1 MVERFGLTTYP
12 FPAITRHG
20 TVRSVRVLGR
30 VRTLSPIAIGPRIV
44 ALLLGLA
51 GPTPPVPLA
60 DLPAEAEVIVAELD
74 VFDEP
79 DDTSTIP
86 GRLQQGDKVTVRD
99 AEHPGWLAIEP
110 PPGSFC
116 WIEQSSLGTPDGQ
129 GRARVVV
136 QGTLIRSGHPQA
148 KIPGLPRV
156 ELTRGTVVRLLNRA
170 PLTVGQGRDRQIWRA
185 IAPAPGDVRH
195 IHAAGVRFNPGPE
208 ARTETKTDPRPSPPA
223 EIRTSYAPPRGESAI
238 SPEVA
243 TAIAQID
250 SLHRA
255 ILRQPIEQWRLDE
268 VRQRYE
274 ALLRSVTDSASG
286 NAIRAQLDEVAR
298 HEAIATD
305 ARQIETLLARS
316 RRRDG
321 LVALHERRLADAQ
334 QPLAWPYNVVGLIQ
348 ASSRKVGGQKVFALI
363 GRDGSTQAY
372 LDIPP
377 GIDVKG
383 LMTHRVGVRGAVYY
397 DEALRS
403 RVISV
408 RELEALDAERP
419 TLSKR

>member
-1 MVERFGLTTYP
+1 MF
-12 FPAITRHG
+12 AI
-20 TVRSVRVLGR
+20 
-30 VRTLSPIAIGPRIV
+30 AFAPRLV

-51 GPTPPVPLA
+51 GPTPAVPLG
-60 DLPAEAEVIVAELD
+60 DLPAEAEVIIAALD

-79 DDTSTIP
+79 DDNSTIS
-86 GRLQQGDKVTVRD
+86 GQLRQGDRVAVRD

-116 WIEQSSLGTPDGQ
+116 WIEQDSLGTADRQ
-129 GRARVVV
+129 GRARVVAPSA
-136 QGTLIRSGHPQA
+136 LIRSGHPQA

-156 ELTRGTVVRLLNRA
+156 ELTQGTVVRPLNRA
-170 PLTVGQGRDRQIWRA
+170 PMTVGQGRDRRTWRA
-185 IAPAPGDVRH
+185 IAPPPGDVRH
-195 IHAAGVRFNPGPE
+195 IHASGVRLDRKPE
-208 ARTETKTDPRPSPPA
+208 AKPATTTNLGPAPPREMRTA
-223 EIRTSYAPPRGESAI
+223 YAPPQAEAPTA
-238 SPEVA
+238 PEVA
-243 TAIAQID
+243 AAIAQID
-250 SLHRA
+250 STHRA
-255 ILRQPIEQWRLDE
+255 IVRGPIEQWRLEE

-274 ALLRSVTDSASG
+274 ALLKSVTDSRSG
-286 NAIRAQLDEVAR
+286 NAIRARLDEVAR
-298 HEAIATD
+298 HEAIASD

-321 LVALHERRLADAQ
+321 IVALDERRLADAQ
-334 QPLAWPYNVVGLIQ
+334 MPRTRPYNIVGLIQ

-377 GIDVKG
+377 GVDVKG
-383 LMTHRVGVRGAVYY
+383 LMTHRVGVRGAVHY

-408 RELEALDAERP
+408 REVEALDAERP
-419 TLSKR
+419 TLFDDR